1 MNNNKLIEE
10 HTIKKEKIYEGKII
24 KVRVDTVELPNKV
37 YAKREIVEHA
47 RGVGV
52 VAITENQEII
62 LVKQYRK
69 AIDSFIYEIP
79 AGIVESGEN
88 IQDAAVRELEEET
101 GYKPNSTELIAE
113 AYVSPG
119 FTDEKLSIFYTDSLE
134 KTQMNLDETEFL
146 IVEEVPIKK
155 ALDMVDDFEINDAKT
170 VIGIMFAARKLGLW

>member
-88 IQDAAVRELEEET
+88 IQDAAVRELEEEIGLKVIIT
-101 GYKPNSTELIAE
+101 SVPEL
-113 AYVSPG
+113 
-119 FTDEKLSIFYTDSLE
+119 
-134 KTQMNLDETEFL
+134 ET
-146 IVEEVPIKK
+146 I
-155 ALDMVDDFEINDAKT
+155 
-170 VIGIMFAARKLGLW
+170 